1 MSKQSLVK
9 ITLEIQK
16 WRMQQKTKKENE
28 KLEKVKENL
37 LKREMFQQKSMK
49 KLRRK
54 LLDES
59 KMNNSMESRDS
70 LGISL
75 N

>member
-1 MSKQSLVK
+1 
-9 ITLEIQK
+9 
-16 WRMQQKTKKENE
+16 MQQKTKKENE